1 MAVFTALPCLQDWR
15 IACNSDENHDTKVWA
30 GFEGH
35 PAPLYAVALGC
46 REMCSESGKPSIE
59 RSRPSSRFGHRAGV
73 DKRGQSVCEPT
84 DGVSPNCR
92 TAKVRGRPAPCRRRF
107 DRYGA
112 RADDSASSDGLV
124 CVIDDE
130 AAVRCALGS
139 LFQSHALA
147 VALFDTPADFLIHAE
162 LDRPSCLVLDVQLN
176 GLSGMDFQREL
187 AARGVTIPIV
197 LMTGHGDIAMSV
209 RGMKGAL

>member
-35 PAPLYAVALGC
+35 PAPRHAVALGC

-59 RSRPSSRFGHRAGV
+59 RSRPSSRVWPSCGRRQARSKCLRA
-73 DKRGQSVCEPT
+73 DRRSF
-84 DGVSPNCR
+84 PNRR

-112 RADDSASSDGLV
+112 RADDLRIVGWAGLRHRRRGGGSLRPRQSV
-124 CVIDDE
+124 PVARACGG
-130 AAVRCALGS
+130 AVRY
-139 LFQSHALA
+139 
-147 VALFDTPADFLIHAE
+147 
-162 LDRPSCLVLDVQLN
+162 
-176 GLSGMDFQREL
+176 
-187 AARGVTIPIV
+187 ARRFSDP
-197 LMTGHGDIAMSV
+197 
-209 RGMKGAL
+209 R